1 MSACSR
7 RPDDVPAVSF
17 RRTACV
23 RRSPHVRMAAVEHL
37 YDGRGTSGMAAAAHQ
52 AGALKP
58 SGFSSG
64 KCGNMPVDTA
74 FLHEKA
80 IVK

>member
-1 MSACSR
+1 
-7 RPDDVPAVSF
+7 
-17 RRTACV
+17 
-23 RRSPHVRMAAVEHL
+23 MAAVEHL
-37 YDGRGTSGMAAAAHQ
+37 YDGRGTSGMAAAAHR

-58 SGFSSG
+58 SSLSSG
-64 KCGNMPVDTA
+64 KCDNMPVDTA